1 MAETITVRFGKKD
14 FYHIS
19 AVVRRPEVRSG
30 SKRLQSVLFIT
41 LARTAIFLQL
51 EKIAPADMADYS
63 NVAPPSSNAG
73 GGMND
78 AFKDALQRARQV
90 STLKAS
96 ESISYLQAFRLKWTR
111 NVTSS
116 LADVLTWGLDAL
128 QQRGFSCVHF
138 FVYFIYFLL
147 FNFKA

>member
-1 MAETITVRFGKKD
+1 
-14 FYHIS
+14 
-19 AVVRRPEVRSG
+19 
-30 SKRLQSVLFIT
+30 
-41 LARTAIFLQL
+41 
-51 EKIAPADMADYS
+51 MADYS

-96 ESISYLQAFRLKWTR
+96 ENISYLQAFHLKLTR

-116 LADVLTWGLDAL
+116 LANVLT
-128 QQRGFSCVHF
+128 
-138 FVYFIYFLL
+138 
-147 FNFKA
+147 